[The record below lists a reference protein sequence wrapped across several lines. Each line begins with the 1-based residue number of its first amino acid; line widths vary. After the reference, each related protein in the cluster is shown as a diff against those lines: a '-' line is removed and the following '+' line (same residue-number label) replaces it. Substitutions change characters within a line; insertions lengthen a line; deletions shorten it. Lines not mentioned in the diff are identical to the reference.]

1 MSESRRPR
9 VSAKYQP
16 SRTSS
21 RATYLLAGVAI
32 VVIAVVVIGGIIW
45 NSQRDKGS
53 ADQAVLAQNAS
64 LIIGKA
70 DAPHTIDVFEDFQ
83 CPYCKQFEASS
94 GQAMINAANAGKLRV
109 RYHILNFLDRNSGSG
124 DYSSRAA
131 GAALCVAQAGGADQF
146 LAFHTKLFEQQ
157 PAEGGDDPDNA
168 ALAATAG
175 SVGASQQTQQCIS
188 SGARVDAAKADADQ
202 SLTQLSKAL
211 GGNAGTPTVL
221 SEGKPVANVLNGP
234 GWLTTLLADN
244 SSS

>member
-1 MSESRRPR
+1 M
-9 VSAKYQP
+9 SAKYQP

-21 RATYLLAGVAI
+21 RATYLLGGVAV

-83 CPYCKQFEASS
+83 CPYCKQFEQSS
-94 GQAMINAANAGKLRV
+94 GQAMVNAADAGKLRV

-131 GAALCVAQAGGADQF
+131 GAALCVAQAGGSDQF
-146 LAFHTKLFEQQ
+146 LKYHTKLFTDQ
-157 PAEGGDDPDNA
+157 PAEGGDDPTNA
-168 ALAATAG
+168 ELAASAK
-175 SVGASQQTQQCIS
+175 SVGASEQTQQCIS
-188 SGARVDAAKADADQ
+188 SGARVDAAKADAQQ

-221 SEGKPVANVLNGP
+221 SEGKPVEGVLNGP
-234 GWLTTLLADN
+234 GWLTTLLADD

>member
-1 MSESRRPR
+1 M
-9 VSAKYQP
+9 SAKYQP

-45 NSQRDKGS
+45 NSQRTKGS
-53 ADQAVLAQNAS
+53 ADQAVLAENAS

-83 CPYCKQFEASS
+83 CPYCKEFEQAS
-94 GQAMINAANAGKLRV
+94 GQAMVNAANAGKLRV

-146 LAFHTKLFEQQ
+146 LKYHTELFAKQ
-157 PAEGGDDPDNA
+157 PEEGGDDPDNA
-168 ALAATAG
+168 ELAAMAG
-175 SVGASQQTQQCIS
+175 SVGASPQTQQCIS
-188 SGARVDAAKADADQ
+188 SGARVDAAKADAKQ

-211 GGNAGTPTVL
+211 GGQAGTPTVL
-221 SEGKPVANVLNGP
+221 SEGKPVPNVLAGP
-234 GWLTTLLADN
+234 GWLTTLLSDN

>member
-1 MSESRRPR
+1 VSETRRPR

-45 NSQRDKGS
+45 NSTRETGS
-53 ADQAVLAQNAS
+53 ADQTVLAENAS

-83 CPYCKQFEASS
+83 CPYCKEFEASS
-94 GQAMINAANAGKLRV
+94 GQAMVNAANAGKLRV
-109 RYHILNFLDRNSGSG
+109 RFHILNFLDANSGSG

-146 LAFHTKLFEQQ
+146 LKFHTKLFQQQ
-157 PAEGGDDPDNA
+157 PPEGGDSPDNA
-168 ALAATAG
+168 ALASTAA
-175 SVGASQQTQQCIS
+175 SVGASPQTQDCIR
-188 SGARVDAAKADADQ
+188 SGAQVAAAKVDADQ

-211 GGNAGTPTVL
+211 GGRAGTPTVL

-234 GWLTTLLADN
+234 GWLNTLLADN